1 MAFHSLSNSPWRSQ
15 NSSFYPK
22 DTIVSEHGETVIG
35 IYLLTLG
42 WFSWFG
48 NSMVIFVL
56 CRQRATLQAT
66 DYLTFNLAVS
76 DASVSLF
83 GYSRGI
89 IEIFNVFRDDGF
101 LITSIWTCQIDGFL
115 TLLFG
120 LSSINTLTVIS
131 IIRYIKGCHPYKA
144 HYINRQNINLLMT
157 LIWAT
162 ALFWSASPLFGWGS
176 YKDQMYGTCEID
188 WGRAVFST
196 VYKSYIVSIF
206 VCCFFLPMS
215 IMLFSYISIFNT
227 IKSSGALA
235 GAEVQGDRQRKLERD
250 VTRVSMV
257 ICTAFIIAWSP
268 YAVISMWSASG
279 RQVPKFTSL
288 LASLFAKS
296 ASFYNPIIYFGM
308 NSKFRRDV
316 ITLLFCV
323 SDKNNVK
330 LKRIKE
336 CSERGLEREADVL
349 RDSPN
354 SGLESPGNGC
364 QGSSYFPNCENSGYE
379 CDRL

>member
-1 MAFHSLSNSPWRSQ
+1 MAFRSLSNSLWRNQ

-22 DTIVSEHGETVIG
+22 ETIVSEHGETVIG

-76 DASVSLF
+76 DASISLF

-89 IEIFNVFRDDGF
+89 IEIFNIFRDDGF

-131 IIRYIKGCHPYKA
+131 IIRYIKGCHPYK
-144 HYINRQNINLLMT
+144 
-157 LIWAT
+157 
-162 ALFWSASPLFGWGS
+162 
-176 YKDQMYGTCEID
+176 DQMYGTCEID

-215 IMLFSYISIFNT
+215 IMLFSYISIINT
-227 IKSSGALA
+227 IKSNRALA

-250 VTRVSMV
+250 VTR
-257 ICTAFIIAWSP
+257 
-268 YAVISMWSASG
+268 
-279 RQVPKFTSL
+279 
-288 LASLFAKS
+288 
-296 ASFYNPIIYFGM
+296 
-308 NSKFRRDV
+308 
-316 ITLLFCV
+316 
-323 SDKNNVK
+323 
-330 LKRIKE
+330 
-336 CSERGLEREADVL
+336 
-349 RDSPN
+349 
-354 SGLESPGNGC
+354 
-364 QGSSYFPNCENSGYE
+364 
-379 CDRL
+379 